1 MSTSCFNAKV
11 ESYNKNA
18 TLFQSYSD
26 LTTQNEKLIQSA
38 KLIYEK
44 INALKQTTKTIGG
57 EMDDKQNHLKDQ
69 LAEYGTLYADIL
81 ARQGI
86 KDQTIDGQ
94 LEDIGY
100 KERSQSLHLMIWS
113 GLAILTILLVI
124 QRMRK

>member
-1 MSTSCFNAKV
+1 
-11 ESYNKNA
+11 
-18 TLFQSYSD
+18 
-26 LTTQNEKLIQSA
+26 
-38 KLIYEK
+38 
-44 INALKQTTKTIGG
+44 
-57 EMDDKQNHLKDQ
+57 MDDKQNLLKDQ

>member
-1 MSTSCFNAKV
+1 
-11 ESYNKNA
+11 
-18 TLFQSYSD
+18 
-26 LTTQNEKLIQSA
+26 
-38 KLIYEK
+38 
-44 INALKQTTKTIGG
+44 
-57 EMDDKQNHLKDQ
+57 MDDKQNHLKDQ

-94 LEDIGY
+94 LEDIEY